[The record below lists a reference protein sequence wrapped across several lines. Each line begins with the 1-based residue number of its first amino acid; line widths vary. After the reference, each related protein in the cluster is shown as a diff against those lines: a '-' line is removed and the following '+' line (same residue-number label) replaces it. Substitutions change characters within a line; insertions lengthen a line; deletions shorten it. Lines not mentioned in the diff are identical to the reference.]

1 MSVAKPGWMLFALA
15 VTMAAIAT
23 VGLVYLVVGYVPSH
37 AARLYGR
44 GAAIP
49 PSVEYALSL
58 NRLFLRYLPRLLG
71 LLGQMAPA
79 IFVEHPTE
87 QHYNFLHGALKVGGW
102 SHYYLTAL
110 AVKTSIP
117 FLAMAAEADQCR
129 LEGSNRVARRHER
142 LALIDRHSG
151 RGRAQ
156 PLAGAFR

>member
-58 NRLFLRYLPRLLG
+58 NRLFLRYLPRLLVAG
-71 LLGQMAPA
+71 LLSAVLGLAAFSAAIAWGPRGQVVRVAA
-79 IFVEHPTE
+79 TLLLSV
-87 QHYNFLHGALKVGGW
+87 
-102 SHYYLTAL
+102 AL
-110 AVKTSIP
+110 A
-117 FLAMAAEADQCR
+117 
-129 LEGSNRVARRHER
+129 EGC
-142 LALIDRHSG
+142 
-151 RGRAQ
+151 
-156 PLAGAFR
+156 AGAMVLYGVRSAYATVTSETGPAR